1 MKSRV
6 SKNLLLLARAGSL
19 ITAAGVVAFNS
30 TCSLGMS
37 ERNTPI
43 VQAIQKAESAV
54 VNIQGNKTIT
64 NANASGQS
72 TRQEVNGMGTGVIID
87 RRGYIVTNYHVVD
100 DVARIE
106 VTLADGSTAIA
117 KLINYDP
124 QTDLALIKI
133 KTDRDLPV
141 IRVGT
146 SESLLRGETVI
157 AIGNPFGYQNSV
169 TVGIISAL
177 HRDIPVN
184 GSQQYNDLIQTNADI
199 NPGNS
204 GGPLLNIDGE
214 VIGINV
220 AVRVGAQGI
229 GFAIPMDT
237 AMEVMADLV
246 ADHRSASH
254 GITFSKPS
262 DHRNSEY
269 SANQLIVRDFRG
281 TDSNSSRE
289 IRNGDRIDTI
299 EGQPVSNRLE
309 LELAMLERNG
319 QTIELGLERNGTRLA
334 HSIRLNESSSKQEF
348 DVTRAAWDQLGVRL
362 SEVPASAIAG
372 VGEEYKG
379 GLKIT
384 EVRSGSPADR
394 ARLQQG
400 DIIVGVMDWQT
411 PMMKS
416 LAWILA
422 NSNFKSAGSSKYY
435 LVRKRTKLTVALT
448 PVTGPSSDHSTSSQS
463 AVSRNVSRDIR

>member
-6 SKNLLLLARAGSL
+6 TKNLLSLARSGSL
-19 ITAAGVVAFNS
+19 LTAVGIAAFS
-30 TCSLGMS
+30 ATYCKADSGK
-37 ERNTPI
+37 NTPI
-43 VQAIQKAESAV
+43 VQAIQKAESSV

-64 NANASGQS
+64 NSSASGQS
-72 TRQEVNGMGTGVIID
+72 SRQEVNGMGTGVIID

-106 VTLADGSTAIA
+106 VTLSDGTTAIA

-124 QTDLALIKI
+124 ETDLALIKI
-133 KTDRDLPV
+133 PTKRDLPV
-141 IRVGT
+141 IAVGKSDT
-146 SESLLRGETVI
+146 LMRGETVI

-237 AMEVMADLV
+237 AVEVMADLV
-246 ADHRSASH
+246 ADHREASH
-254 GITFSKPS
+254 GLSFSKAAENDQS
-262 DHRNSEY
+262 
-269 SANQLIVRDFRG
+269 QLIVREYRG
-281 TDSNSSRE
+281 SESNSSRD
-289 IRNGDRIDTI
+289 IRNGDRIATI
-299 EGQPVSNRLE
+299 EGQSVSNRLE
-309 LELAMLERNG
+309 LEFAMLDVRSG
-319 QTIELGLERNGTRLA
+319 QAVELGMDRNGTKLV
-334 HSIRLNESSSKQEF
+334 HSITLVTASSKVEL
-348 DVTRAAWDQLGVRL
+348 DVTKTAWEQLGLQL
-362 SEVPASAIAG
+362 SAVPASSVAG
-372 VGEEYKG
+372 VGEDYKG
-379 GLKIT
+379 GLRIEK
-384 EVRSGSPADR
+384 VRSGSPAQR
-394 ARLQQG
+394 ANLVPG

-411 PMMKS
+411 PKMES
-416 LAWILA
+416 LAWILS
-422 NSNFKSAGSSKYY
+422 NSSFRTAGSSKYY
-435 LVRKRTKLTVALT
+435 LVRKRARMTVAMT
-448 PVTGPSSDHSTSSQS
+448 PETSSQS
-463 AVSRNVSRDIR
+463 SVSRNASRDVR

>member
-6 SKNLLLLARAGSL
+6 TKNLLSLARSGSL
-19 ITAAGVVAFNS
+19 LTAAGIAAFTANLCFADS
-30 TCSLGMS
+30 GK
-37 ERNTPI
+37 NTPI

-64 NANASGQS
+64 NSSASGQS
-72 TRQEVNGMGTGVIID
+72 SRQEVNGMGTGVIID

-106 VTLADGSTAIA
+106 VTLADGTTAIA

-124 QTDLALIKI
+124 ETDLALIKI
-133 KTDRDLPV
+133 PTKRDLPV
-141 IRVGT
+141 IAIGKSDT
-146 SESLLRGETVI
+146 LMRGETVI

-237 AMEVMADLV
+237 AVEVMADLV
-246 ADHRSASH
+246 ADHREASH
-254 GITFSKPS
+254 GLSFSKVAETDQS
-262 DHRNSEY
+262 
-269 SANQLIVRDFRG
+269 QLIVREYRG
-281 TDSNSSRE
+281 SESNSSRD
-289 IRNGDRIDTI
+289 IRNGDRIATI
-299 EGQPVSNRLE
+299 EGHPVSNRLE
-309 LELAMLERNG
+309 LELAMLDVRSG
-319 QTIELGLERNGTRLA
+319 QAVELGMDRNGTKLV
-334 HSIRLNESSSKQEF
+334 HSITLSTASSKVES
-348 DVTRAAWDQLGVRL
+348 DVSKTAWEQLGLQL
-362 SEVPASAIAG
+362 SAVPASSVAG
-372 VGEEYKG
+372 VGEDYKG
-379 GLKIT
+379 GLRIEK
-384 EVRSGSPADR
+384 VRSGSPAQR
-394 ARLQQG
+394 ANLVPG

-411 PMMKS
+411 PKMES
-416 LAWILA
+416 LAWILT
-422 NSNFKSAGSSKYY
+422 NSSFRTAGSSKYY
-435 LVRKRTKLTVALT
+435 LVRKRTRMTVAMT
-448 PVTGPSSDHSTSSQS
+448 PETSSQS
-463 AVSRNVSRDIR
+463 AVSRNASRDVR

>member
-1 MKSRV
+1 M
-6 SKNLLLLARAGSL
+6 
-19 ITAAGVVAFNS
+19 ITAAGVVAFNL
-30 TCSLGMS
+30 TCTMGMT

-64 NANASGQS
+64 NSSASGQP

-106 VTLADGSTAIA
+106 VTLADGTTAIA

-124 QTDLALIKI
+124 VTDLALIKI

-141 IRVGT
+141 IRVGA

-237 AMEVMADLV
+237 AVEVTV
-246 ADHRSASH
+246 CH
-254 GITFSKPS
+254 
-262 DHRNSEY
+262 
-269 SANQLIVRDFRG
+269 
-281 TDSNSSRE
+281 RE
-289 IRNGDRIDTI
+289 IVNW
-299 EGQPVSNRLE
+299 L
-309 LELAMLERNG
+309 L
-319 QTIELGLERNGTRLA
+319 
-334 HSIRLNESSSKQEF
+334 
-348 DVTRAAWDQLGVRL
+348 
-362 SEVPASAIAG
+362 
-372 VGEEYKG
+372 
-379 GLKIT
+379 
-384 EVRSGSPADR
+384 
-394 ARLQQG
+394 
-400 DIIVGVMDWQT
+400 
-411 PMMKS
+411 
-416 LAWILA
+416 
-422 NSNFKSAGSSKYY
+422 
-435 LVRKRTKLTVALT
+435 
-448 PVTGPSSDHSTSSQS
+448 
-463 AVSRNVSRDIR
+463 

>member
-6 SKNLLLLARAGSL
+6 PKNLLLLARVGSL

-30 TCSLGMS
+30 SCSLGS
-37 ERNTPI
+37 ERNTPV
-43 VQAIQKAESAV
+43 VQAIQRAESAV

-64 NANASGQS
+64 NPSASGQS

-106 VTLADGSTAIA
+106 VTMADGTSAIA

-124 QTDLALIKI
+124 ETDLALIKI
-133 KTDRDLPV
+133 KTDRDLPT
-141 IRVGT
+141 IHVGS

-246 ADHRSASH
+246 ADHRAASH
-254 GITFSKPS
+254 GITFSKPA
-262 DHRNSEY
+262 DKRNLENS
-269 SANQLIVRDFRG
+269 SNQLIVREFRG

-289 IRNGDRIDTI
+289 IRHGDRIASI

-309 LELAMLERNG
+309 LELALLERAG
-319 QTIELGLERNGTRLA
+319 QPIELGLDRNGVMLA
-334 HSIRLNESSSKQEF
+334 HSITLNESSIKQEP
-348 DVTRAAWDQLGVRL
+348 DVARVAWEQLGVRL
-362 SEVPASAIAG
+362 SVVTAASIAG
-372 VGEEYKG
+372 VGDEYKG
-379 GLKIT
+379 GLKII
-384 EVRSGSPADR
+384 EIRSGSPAER

-400 DIIVGVMDWQT
+400 DVIVGVMDWQT
-411 PMMKS
+411 PELRS

-422 NSNFKSAGSSKYY
+422 NTNFRNAGSSKYY
-435 LVRKRTKLTVALT
+435 LVRKRTKLTIAMSPAT
-448 PVTGPSSDHSTSSQS
+448 APDHPSQS

>member
-1 MKSRV
+1 MKSRATKEILFALRMGV
-6 SKNLLLLARAGSL
+6 LIAAVGGSSLLPQSVHAETS
-19 ITAAGVVAFNS
+19 
-30 TCSLGMS
+30 
-37 ERNTPI
+37 RNTPV
-43 VQAIQKAESAV
+43 VQAIQKAEPAV

-64 NANASGQS
+64 NASASGQS

-106 VTLADGSTAIA
+106 VTLANGNSAIA

-133 KTDRDLPV
+133 PTDRDLPT
-141 IRVGT
+141 IQVGQ
-146 SESLLRGETVI
+146 SDSLLRGETVI
-157 AIGNPFGYQNSV
+157 AIGNPFGYQNTV

-229 GFAIPMDT
+229 GFAIPIDT
-237 AMEVMADLV
+237 AIEVMADLV
-246 ADHRSASH
+246 ADHRDSGSH
-254 GITFSKPS
+254 GIVFEREAAASGE
-262 DHRNSEY
+262 DHRPVH
-269 SANQLIVRDFRG
+269 LIVREYRG
-281 TDSNSSRE
+281 PQGTPSQD
-289 IRNGDRIDTI
+289 IRSGDRLASVGGLPI
-299 EGQPVSNRLE
+299 SNRLE
-309 LELAMLERNG
+309 LELALLDTRNG
-319 QTIELGLERNGTRLA
+319 ESIELGLDRDGAELA
-334 HSIRLNESSSKQEF
+334 HSITLSGVKINADA
-348 DVTRAAWDQLGVRL
+348 DVARTAWEQLGIRL
-362 SEVPASAIAG
+362 TAVPASAVAG
-372 VGEEYKG
+372 GGEDYKG
-379 GLKIT
+379 GLRIHDI
-384 EVRSGSPADR
+384 RSGSPADR
-394 ARLQQG
+394 AKLAPG

-411 PMMKS
+411 PKMDS

-422 NSNFKSAGSSKYY
+422 NPTFRNAGTTKYY
-435 LVRKRTKLTVALT
+435 LVRKRSRLTVAMALESNAA
-448 PVTGPSSDHSTSSQS
+448 SS
-463 AVSRNVSRDIR
+463 ASRAATRDVR

>member
-1 MKSRV
+1 MNPRV
-6 SKNLLLLARAGSL
+6 PKNLLLLARAGSL

-37 ERNTPI
+37 ERITPI
-43 VQAIQKAESAV
+43 VQAIQKAEPAV

-64 NANASGQS
+64 NSTASGQS

-100 DVARIE
+100 EVARIE
-106 VTLADGSTAIA
+106 VTLADGTTAIA

-124 QTDLALIKI
+124 ETDLALIKI
-133 KTDRDLPV
+133 KTDRELPV
-141 IRVGT
+141 IRIGA
-146 SESLLRGETVI
+146 SENLLRGETVI

-237 AMEVMADLV
+237 AVEVMADLV
-246 ADHRSASH
+246 ADHRAASH
-254 GITFSKPS
+254 GITFSKPG
-262 DHRNSEY
+262 DVRHHEHPNS
-269 SANQLIVRDFRG
+269 QLIVREYRG
-281 TDSNSSRE
+281 LDSNSSRE
-289 IRNGDRIDTI
+289 IRNGDRIASI
-299 EGQPVSNRLE
+299 EGQPVGNRLE
-309 LELAMLERNG
+309 LELALLERAG
-319 QTIELGLERNGTRLA
+319 QSIELGLDRNGVKLA
-334 HSIRLNESSSKQEF
+334 HSITLIESGNKQEP
-348 DVTRAAWDQLGVRL
+348 DVSRVAWEQLGVRL
-362 SEVPASAIAG
+362 SVVPAASIAG
-372 VGEEYKG
+372 VGEDYKG
-379 GLKIT
+379 GLKIL
-384 EVRSGSPADR
+384 EVRSGSPAER

-400 DIIVGVMDWQT
+400 DVIVGVMDWQT
-411 PMMKS
+411 PKLES
-416 LAWILA
+416 LAWIMA
-422 NSNFKSAGSSKYY
+422 NANFRSAGSSKYY
-435 LVRKRTKLTVALT
+435 LVRKRTKLTVAMT
-448 PVTGPSSDHSTSSQS
+448 PDSSLSS
-463 AVSRNVSRDIR
+463 VSRNTSRDIR

>member
-6 SKNLLLLARAGSL
+6 TKNLLSLARSGSL
-19 ITAAGVVAFNS
+19 LTAVGIAAFS
-30 TCSLGMS
+30 ATYCKADSGK
-37 ERNTPI
+37 NTPI
-43 VQAIQKAESAV
+43 VQAIQKAESSV

-64 NANASGQS
+64 NSSASGQS
-72 TRQEVNGMGTGVIID
+72 SRQEVNGMGTGVIID

-106 VTLADGSTAIA
+106 VTLSDGTTAIA

-124 QTDLALIKI
+124 ETDLALIKI
-133 KTDRDLPV
+133 PTKRDLPV
-141 IRVGT
+141 ISIGKSDT
-146 SESLLRGETVI
+146 LMRGETVI

-237 AMEVMADLV
+237 AVEVMSDLV
-246 ADHRSASH
+246 ADHREASH
-254 GITFSKPS
+254 GLSFSKVSES
-262 DHRNSEY
+262 DQS
-269 SANQLIVRDFRG
+269 QLIVREYRG
-281 TDSNSSRE
+281 SESNSSRD
-289 IRNGDRIDTI
+289 IRSGDRIATI

-309 LELAMLERNG
+309 LEFAMLDVRSG
-319 QTIELGLERNGTRLA
+319 QAVELGMDRNGTKLV
-334 HSIRLNESSSKQEF
+334 HSITLNKTSSKVES
-348 DVTRAAWDQLGVRL
+348 DVSKTAWELLGVQL
-362 SEVPASAIAG
+362 SAVPASSVAG
-372 VGEEYKG
+372 VGDDYKG
-379 GLKIT
+379 GLRIEK
-384 EVRSGSPADR
+384 VRSGSPAQS
-394 ARLQQG
+394 ANLVPG

-411 PMMKS
+411 PKMES
-416 LAWILA
+416 LAWILS
-422 NSNFKSAGSSKYY
+422 NSSFRTAGSSKYY
-435 LVRKRTKLTVALT
+435 LVRKRARMTVAMT
-448 PVTGPSSDHSTSSQS
+448 PESSSQS
-463 AVSRNVSRDIR
+463 AVSRNTSRDVR

>member
-6 SKNLLLLARAGSL
+6 TKNLLSLARSGSL
-19 ITAAGVVAFNS
+19 LTAAGIAAFSANYCQADS
-30 TCSLGMS
+30 GK
-37 ERNTPI
+37 NTPI

-64 NANASGQS
+64 NSSATGQS
-72 TRQEVNGMGTGVIID
+72 SRQEVNGMGTGVIID

-106 VTLADGSTAIA
+106 VTLADGTTAIA

-124 QTDLALIKI
+124 ETDLALIKI
-133 KTDRDLPV
+133 PTKRDLPV
-141 IRVGT
+141 IAIGKSDT
-146 SESLLRGETVI
+146 LMRGETVI

-237 AMEVMADLV
+237 AVEVMADLV
-246 ADHRSASH
+246 ADHREASH
-254 GITFSKPS
+254 GLSFSKSS
-262 DHRNSEY
+262 DADQS
-269 SANQLIVRDFRG
+269 QLIVREYRG
-281 TDSNSSRE
+281 AESNSSRD
-289 IRNGDRIDTI
+289 IRNGDRIATI
-299 EGQPVSNRLE
+299 EGQSVSNRLE
-309 LELAMLERNG
+309 LELAMLDVRSG
-319 QTIELGLERNGTRLA
+319 QAIELGMERNGTKLV
-334 HSIRLNESSSKQEF
+334 HSIILSTASTKVESDVSK
-348 DVTRAAWDQLGVRL
+348 TAWEQLGLQL
-362 SEVPASAIAG
+362 SAVPASSVAG
-372 VGEEYKG
+372 VGEDYKG
-379 GLKIT
+379 GLRIEK
-384 EVRSGSPADR
+384 VRSGSPAQR
-394 ARLQQG
+394 ANLVPG

-411 PMMKS
+411 PKMES
-416 LAWILA
+416 LAWILS
-422 NSNFKSAGSSKYY
+422 NSSFRTAGSSKYY
-435 LVRKRTKLTVALT
+435 LVRKRTRMTVAMT
-448 PVTGPSSDHSTSSQS
+448 PETSSQS
-463 AVSRNVSRDIR
+463 AVSRNTSRDVR

>member
-6 SKNLLLLARAGSL
+6 TKNLLSLARTGSL
-19 ITAAGVVAFNS
+19 MTAAGVVAFDGYYCIAES
-30 TCSLGMS
+30 A
-37 ERNTPI
+37 RNTPI
-43 VQAIQKAESAV
+43 VQAIQKAEPAV

-64 NANASGQS
+64 NSTASGQS

-106 VTLADGSTAIA
+106 VTMADGSSAIA

-124 QTDLALIKI
+124 ETDLALIKI
-133 KTDRDLPV
+133 PTSRDLPV
-141 IRVGT
+141 ISVGK

-237 AMEVMADLV
+237 ALEVMADLI
-246 ADHRSASH
+246 ADHRKASH
-254 GITFSKPS
+254 GITFSKS
-262 DHRNSEY
+262 GDGNQKDHIGG
-269 SANQLIVRDFRG
+269 QLIVREYRG
-281 TDSNSSRE
+281 SESSSSRD
-289 IRNGDRIDTI
+289 IRSGDRIATV
-299 EGQPVSNRLE
+299 EGHPISNRLE
-309 LELAMLERNG
+309 LELAMLDVRSGQSIELELNRNG
-319 QTIELGLERNGTRLA
+319 VKLA
-334 HSIRLNESSSKQEF
+334 HSITLNASAGRTEF
-348 DVTRAAWDQLGVRL
+348 DVVKIAWEQLGIRL
-362 SEVPASAIAG
+362 TAVPASSVAG

-379 GLKIT
+379 GLQIN
-384 EVRSGSPADR
+384 EVRPGSPAER
-394 ARLQQG
+394 ARLIPG
-400 DIIVGVMDWQT
+400 DIIVGVLDWQT
-411 PMMKS
+411 PKMES
-416 LAWILA
+416 LAWILSNA
-422 NSNFKSAGSSKYY
+422 NFRTAGSSKYY
-435 LVRKRTKLTVALT
+435 LVRKRTRMTVTMT
-448 PVTGPSSDHSTSSQS
+448 PETASQS
-463 AVSRNVSRDIR
+463 AVSRNAARDIR